1 MNEKIR
7 FTDLTISSKTKNV
20 SLKKYFDSIK
30 RKLPENWSWLR
41 DRNYDDNETFF
52 IVEETIFIKT
62 PYFKNK
68 QYNIIYFGVLILG
81 LTENKII
88 LLDIEILNLINNED
102 LRTIYPK
109 DEMLEPRALFL
120 SIFSKEILKKNKYF
134 ESFNHTFEF
143 GGNDD
148 ENWFK
153 HDIRDERSIKLHAKD
168 TNKIYFFGKGKQ
180 AKHADKS
187 IIYFSPNNISLS
199 LSLMKKSY
207 KKSQKQLNKLLENRN
222 EKLIK
227 LSENDKDVLYEYF
240 ESITTSIIFAYIA
253 VESFA
258 NAAIP
263 EDYIYEKINDRKIKE
278 SWTKENIERWLSTSQ
293 KISEILPIVL
303 KTDDIKEQA
312 LWLEFKKLEKIRND
326 IVHQK
331 TIESGTKLDSDL
343 YNKLLEKDIFKTIS
357 SSLSVIEFFYDYDNA
372 HPYFPLGLGIAKFQL
387 KEIENI
393 DAEFGSFSEVE

>member
-7 FTDLTISSKTKNV
+7 FTDLTISSKAKNV

-30 RKLPENWSWLR
+30 RNLPENWSWLR
-41 DRNYDDNETFF
+41 DRDYDDKETFF

-62 PYFKNK
+62 PYFKNE
-68 QYNIIYFGVLILG
+68 QYDLIYFGVLILG

-102 LRTIYPK
+102 LKTIYSK
-109 DEMLEPRALFL
+109 EEILEPRALFL
-120 SIFSKEILKKNKYF
+120 NIFSKEILKKNKYF

-143 GGNDD
+143 GGNQD

-199 LSLMKKSY
+199 LSLMKKAY
-207 KKSQKQLNKLLENRN
+207 KKSQKQLIKLLENRS

-293 KISEILPIVL
+293 KICEILPIVL
-303 KTDDIKEQA
+303 KTDDIKEQEF
-312 LWLEFKKLEKIRND
+312 WLKFKKLEKIRNE

-393 DAEFGSFSEVE
+393 DAEFGSYSEVE

>member
-343 YNKLLEKDIFKTIS
+343 YNKLLEKDIFKTDTIPK
-357 SSLSVIEFFYDYDNA
+357 SV
-372 HPYFPLGLGIAKFQL
+372 
-387 KEIENI
+387 
-393 DAEFGSFSEVE
+393 

>member
-1 MNEKIR
+1 MNEKIK
-7 FTDLTISSKTKNV
+7 FTDLTISSKAENV

-62 PYFKNK
+62 PYFNNK
-68 QYNIIYFGVLILG
+68 QYNLIYFGVLILG
-81 LTENKII
+81 LTANKII
-88 LLDIEILNLINNED
+88 LLDIEIPNLINNED

-227 LSENDKDVLYEYF
+227 LSENDKEVLYEYF

-278 SWTKENIERWLSTSQ
+278 SWTKENIERWFSTSQ

-312 LWLEFKKLEKIRND
+312 FWLEFKKLEKIRND

-343 YNKLLEKDIFKTIS
+343 YNKLLEKDIFKTIA

>member
-1 MNEKIR
+1 MNEKKT
-7 FTDLTISSKTKNV
+7 FTDLTISSKEKNV

-30 RKLPENWSWLR
+30 RNLPENWLWLR
-41 DRNYDDNETFF
+41 DRNYDDKETFF
-52 IVEETIFIKT
+52 IIEETIFIKT

-68 QYNIIYFGVLILG
+68 EYDLIYFGVLILG
-81 LTENKII
+81 LTGNKII

-102 LRTIYPK
+102 LRTIYSK
-109 DEMLEPRALFL
+109 DEMLQPRALLL
-120 SIFSKEILKKNKYF
+120 SIFSKEILNKNKYF
-134 ESFNHTFEF
+134 GSFNHTFEF
-143 GGNDD
+143 GGNED
-148 ENWFK
+148 ENFFK
-153 HDIRDERSIKLHAKD
+153 NDIRDERSIKLHAKD
-168 TNKIYFFGKGKQ
+168 TDKIYFFGKGKE
-180 AKHADKS
+180 AKHADRS

-207 KKSQKQLNKLLENRN
+207 RRAQKQLTKLIGNRN
-222 EKLIK
+222 EKVIK
-227 LSENDKDVLYEYF
+227 LSIDEKDGLYEYF

-253 VESFA
+253 VESFT

-278 SWTKENIERWLSTSQ
+278 SWNKENIERWLSTSQ
-293 KISEILPIVL
+293 KLCEILPVVL
-303 KTDDIKEQA
+303 KTNDIKEQEF
-312 LWLEFKKLEKIRND
+312 WFKFKKLEQIRND

-331 TIESGTKLDSDL
+331 TIENGTKLDSDL
-343 YNKLLEKDIFKTIS
+343 YSKLLEKDVFKIIA

-393 DAEFGSFSEVE
+393 DTELGSYSEVE